1 MGTMRKQ
8 LYRTAH
14 LMLAI
19 PHSFIGPLDQSMLAI
34 PSCAMICVCD
44 SVVSDNQIDDHN
56 RTDIVYVCTCVL
68 CRDERP
74 THAYLR
80 SKEFQRTHHY
90 LRYYFMITPQRAV
103 TFWVPLDDAD
113 EANGC
118 LVYVKGSSHK
128 VGLCTRTLVHLLH
141 TP

>member
-1 MGTMRKQ
+1 MCLG
-8 LYRTAH
+8 L
-14 LMLAI
+14 L
-19 PHSFIGPLDQSMLAI
+19 
-34 PSCAMICVCD
+34 MICVCEC
-44 SVVSDNQIDDHN
+44 VVSDNQVDDHN
-56 RTDIVYVCTCVL
+56 RTDIVYVCACAL

-74 THAYLR
+74 TRAYLR
-80 SKEFQRTHHY
+80 PKEYSTHHH

-128 VGLCTRTLVHLLH
+128 VGLCTRATVHLH
-141 TP
+141 TPLVH